1 MHPTNYMQLCAAVV
15 AQAVE
20 DLQDRRKS
28 VKAGAVDFMQGPT
41 LQTWIDA
48 SGAAISADVCR
59 RALRGR
65 RLL

>member
-1 MHPTNYMQLCAAVV
+1 MHPTSYMQLCAAVV

-20 DLQDRRKS
+20 DLQDRRER
-28 VKAGAVDFMQGPT
+28 VRADAVDFMQGPT

-48 SGAAISADVCR
+48 SGANLDASVCR
-59 RALRGR
+59 RELRAR